1 MISRYTRKEMGR
13 IWSDQNKF
21 QQWLE
26 VELATSEALAER
38 GVVPAE
44 AARLLRAHAAFDVAR
59 INEIEREVKHD
70 VIAFTTAVSE
80 KMAAAGHAEAS
91 RWLHYGLTSNDVV
104 DTAQALQ
111 IRQAYQI
118 LLSDLEELRPILKR
132 RSLEFQHTV
141 QIGRTHG
148 VHAEPITFGLKLAI
162 WYEEAG
168 RNIRRLKAAAEDM
181 RVGKISGAVG
191 TFAHIEPEIEEAI
204 CAKLGLRPAPVS
216 SQVIQRDRHANFVA
230 TLAIMTASLEKI
242 ALEVRHLQR
251 TEVREAE
258 EYFSKGQKGSSA
270 MPHKRNPV
278 TCEQICGLARV
289 VRSNAQAAFENV
301 ALWHERDISHSSV
314 ERVIL
319 PDSTILADYLLD
331 KTSKLVDQ
339 MVVYPERMRFCSIL
353 PPRACCARRHTR
365 WCSATPW
372 KRGRT
377 NRISAR
383 PSRQIPRSHAC
394 SQTRRSPR
402 VFRSSASCATWTRFS
417 PGCSMIINPEIER
430 YMEGLLPPRDAV
442 LAEMEAAAARRNIP
456 IVGPA
461 VARVLAQLV
470 MMSGAK
476 RIFELGSAIGY
487 STIWLARAAG
497 PGAEVHYADGSA
509 ANARE
514 ASGYFERA
522 GVASA
527 IQVHVGDALT
537 SLSET
542 SGEVD
547 FIFNDVDKEGYPAVH
562 WPRCLNA

>member
-26 VELATSEALAER
+26 VELAASEALAER
-38 GVVPAE
+38 GVVPVE

-111 IRQAYQI
+111 IRQAYEI
-118 LLSDLEELRPILKR
+118 LLADLEELRPILKR
-132 RSLEFQHTV
+132 RALEFQHTV

-331 KTSKLVDQ
+331 KTTKLVDQ
-339 MVVYPERMRFCSIL
+339 LLVYPERMRRNLDMTRGLVFSGQL
-353 PPRACCARRHTR
+353 LLDLAAAGMLREAAYKVVQGHAMEAWENESDFRAAVEGD
-365 WCSATPW
+365 PEI
-372 KRGRT
+372 KRVLT
-377 NRISAR
+377 TAQIAESF
-383 PSRQIPRSHAC
+383 SLERQLRNVDKIFA
-394 SQTRRSPR
+394 R
-402 VFRSSASCATWTRFS
+402 VFDDHQS
-417 PGCSMIINPEIER
+417 
-430 YMEGLLPPRDAV
+430 
-442 LAEMEAAAARRNIP
+442 
-456 IVGPA
+456 
-461 VARVLAQLV
+461 
-470 MMSGAK
+470 
-476 RIFELGSAIGY
+476 
-487 STIWLARAAG
+487 
-497 PGAEVHYADGSA
+497 
-509 ANARE
+509 
-514 ASGYFERA
+514 
-522 GVASA
+522 
-527 IQVHVGDALT
+527 
-537 SLSET
+537 
-542 SGEVD
+542 
-547 FIFNDVDKEGYPAVH
+547 
-562 WPRCLNA
+562 